1 MPIIRGHH
9 SFDGQFTQIPN
20 AWLRDS
26 RLSLKAIG
34 LLAQILSHQ
43 SGWSMSIRLLAK
55 QNGTGLGTIKSAAE
69 ELEKY
74 GYLKRSEY
82 QSHAEDGT
90 FAGFSWITCDP
101 EPVDNPVDKTFQ
113 NRTGVPKPQRGEME
127 HKEEQLIKN
136 IKSLPIERF
145 SAEWK
150 PDTEFANQMQL
161 KYPQAD
167 IFVEAEKMVD
177 YYLGTGKA
185 KEVKDVK
192 ARFRTWM
199 RNADK
204 FSGGVL
210 SQAPSSFSLPQIGP
224 TL

>member
-9 SFDGQFTQIPN
+9 SFDNQFTQIPN

-34 LLAQILSHQ
+34 LLAQILSHE

-74 GYLKRSEY
+74 GYLKRADV

-90 FAGFSWITCDP
+90 FAGYAWVTCDP
-101 EPVDNPVDKTFQ
+101 IPVEKSVDNPFQ
-113 NRTGVPKPQRGEME
+113 NRTPVLKPQHGEME
-127 HKEEQLIKN
+127 HKEYQDIKN
-136 IKSLPIERF
+136 IKSTPSAF
-145 SAEWK
+145 SEDWK
-150 PDTEFANQMQL
+150 MTNELRASL
-161 KYPQAD
+161 VAKYPNAD
-167 IFVEAEKMVD
+167 LDLELEKMID
-177 YYLGTGKA
+177 YYLANGKK
-185 KEVKDVK
+185 KEVKDMA

-204 FSGGVL
+204 FANGAL
-210 SQAPSSFSLPQIGP
+210 SKVVASEGLPQIGP
-224 TL
+224 RL

>member
-43 SGWSMSIRLLAK
+43 SGWSMSMRLLAK
-55 QNGTGLGTIKSAAE
+55 QNGTGIGTIKSAAE
-69 ELEKY
+69 ELEAA
-74 GYLKRSEY
+74 GYLVRSDV
-82 QSHAEDGT
+82 QSHADDGT
-90 FAGFSWITCDP
+90 FAGFNWVTSDP
-101 EPVDNPVDKTFQ
+101 KPVDNPGDNPFQ
-113 NRTGVPKPQRGEME
+113 NRTPVPKPHDGEIE
-127 HKEEQLIKN
+127 HKEEQIIKN
-136 IKSLPIERF
+136 IKSLQNEKF
-145 SAEWK
+145 SDDWK
-150 PDTEFANQMQL
+150 PDFEFVNLMQL

-167 IFVEAEKMVD
+167 VFLEAEKMVD

-210 SQAPSSFSLPQIGP
+210 SSNVESFGLPQIGER
-224 TL
+224 L

>member
-9 SFDGQFTQIPN
+9 SFDSQFTQIPN

-34 LLAQILSHQ
+34 LLAQVLSHQ
-43 SGWSMSIRLLAK
+43 EGWSMSIRTLAK
-55 QNGTGLGTIKSAAE
+55 LNGTGLGTIKSAAE
-69 ELEKY
+69 ELEKA
-74 GYLKRSEY
+74 GYLIRAEV
-82 QSHAEDGT
+82 QSRAEDGT
-90 FAGFSWITCDP
+90 FSDFNWVTCDP
-101 EPVDNPVDKTFQ
+101 IDPFQ
-113 NRTGVPKPQRGEME
+113 NRTPVLKPRVGKIE
-127 HKEEQLIKN
+127 HKEEQLNKN
-136 IKSLPIERF
+136 IKSLPIEAF

-161 KYPQAD
+161 KYPQSD

-210 SQAPSSFSLPQIGP
+210 SKPVESFGLPQIGP

>member
-1 MPIIRGHH
+1 MPLIRGQH
-9 SFDGQFTQIPN
+9 SFDDHYTQIPN
-20 AWLRDS
+20 SWVRDA
-26 RLSLKAIG
+26 RLSFKARG
-34 LLAQILSHQ
+34 LLALLMSHTP
-43 SGWSMSIRLLAK
+43 GWNMSIRSIAK
-55 QNGTGLGTIKSAAE
+55 ANGTGLDTVKSAVN
-69 ELEKY
+69 ELEEF
-74 GYLKRSEY
+74 GYLVRSTE
-82 QSHAEDGT
+82 QQRDEKGS
-90 FAGFSWITCDP
+90 FADFVWTTTDP
-101 EPVDNPVDKTFQ
+101 FQNPV
-113 NRTGVPKPQRGEME
+113 TGKPVHGKQDTKKNIL
-127 HKEEQLIKN
+127 KENYLIK
-136 IKSLPIERF
+136 KSNETF
-145 SAEWK
+145 SDDWK

-210 SQAPSSFSLPQIGP
+210 SKQVESMGLPQIGP
-224 TL
+224 KL

>member
-34 LLAQILSHQ
+34 LLAQVLSHQ
-43 SGWSMSIRLLAK
+43 EGWSMSIRSIAK

-69 ELEKY
+69 ELEKS
-74 GYLKRSEY
+74 GYLIRAEV
-82 QSHAEDGT
+82 QSRAEDGT
-90 FAGFSWITCDP
+90 FSDFNWITCDP
-101 EPVDNPVDKTFQ
+101 IDPFQ
-113 NRTGVPKPQRGEME
+113 NRTGVPKPRDGKIE
-127 HKEEQLIKN
+127 HKEEQDIKN

-145 SAEWK
+145 SDDWK

-204 FSGGVL
+204 FSNGVL
-210 SQAPSSFSLPQIGP
+210 SSQAESMGLPQIGP
-224 TL
+224 KL

>member
-43 SGWSMSIRLLAK
+43 SGWSMSLRLLAK

-69 ELEKY
+69 ELEKA
-74 GYLKRSEY
+74 GYLVRSDI

-90 FAGFSWITCDP
+90 FAGFTWVTCDP
-101 EPVDNPVDKTFQ
+101 QPVDKSVDKAFQ
-113 NRTGVPKPQRGEME
+113 NRTGVPKPHDGEME
-127 HKEEQLIKN
+127 HKEEQLNKN
-136 IKSLPIERF
+136 IKSIAIESF
-145 SAEWK
+145 SSDWQ
-150 PDTEFANQMQL
+150 PDNEFAIQMQL
-161 KYPQAD
+161 KYPQSD
-167 IFVEAEKMVD
+167 ISVEAEKMVD

-210 SQAPSSFSLPQIGP
+210 SKPVESFGLPQIGP
-224 TL
+224 KL

>member
-26 RLSLKAIG
+26 RLTLKAIG

-69 ELEKY
+69 ELEKF

-82 QSHAEDGT
+82 QSHSEDGT

-101 EPVDNPVDKTFQ
+101 EPVDNSVDNQFQ
-113 NRTGVPKPQRGEME
+113 NRTPVLKPQHGEIE

-136 IKSLPIERF
+136 TNKQSNEAF
-145 SAEWK
+145 SVDWK

-167 IFVEAEKMVD
+167 IFAEAEKMID

-185 KEVKDVK
+185 KEVKDIQ

-204 FSGGVL
+204 YSNGAL
-210 SQAPSSFSLPQIGP
+210 SSQPESMGLPQIGP
-224 TL
+224 KL

>member
-1 MPIIRGHH
+1 
-9 SFDGQFTQIPN
+9 
-20 AWLRDS
+20 LRDS

-34 LLAQILSHQ
+34 LLAQVLSHQ
-43 SGWSMSIRLLAK
+43 EGWSMSIRTLAK
-55 QNGTGLGTIKSAAE
+55 LNGTGLGTIKSAAE
-69 ELEKY
+69 ELEKA
-74 GYLKRSEY
+74 GYLIRAEV
-82 QSHAEDGT
+82 QSRAEDGT
-90 FAGFSWITCDP
+90 FSDFNWVTCDP
-101 EPVDNPVDKTFQ
+101 IDPFQ
-113 NRTGVPKPQRGEME
+113 NRTPVLKPRVGKME
-127 HKEEQLIKN
+127 HKEEQILKN
-136 IKSLPIERF
+136 IKSLPIEAF

-150 PDTEFANQMQL
+150 PDTEFAIQLQL
-161 KYPQAD
+161 KYPQSD

-210 SQAPSSFSLPQIGP
+210 SKPVESFGLPQIGP

>member
-9 SFDGQFTQIPN
+9 SFDSQFTQIPN

-34 LLAQILSHQ
+34 LLAQILSHE
-43 SGWSMSIRLLAK
+43 SGWSMSIRMLAR

-69 ELEKY
+69 ELEKV
-74 GYLKRSEY
+74 GYLKRSDV
-82 QSHAEDGT
+82 QTHNEDGT
-90 FAGFSWITCDP
+90 FAGFAWITCDP
-101 EPVDNPVDKTFQ
+101 IPDEKAFQ
-113 NRTGVPKPQRGEME
+113 NRTPVPKPQHGEIE
-127 HKEEQLIKN
+127 HKEYQDIKN
-136 IKSLPIERF
+136 IKYLPIEKF
-145 SAEWK
+145 SADWK
-150 PDTEFANQMQL
+150 PDVDFVAQLEL
-161 KYPQAD
+161 KYPNAE
-167 IFVEAEKMVD
+167 ILVEAEKMVD
-177 YYLGTGKA
+177 YYLATGKA

-210 SQAPSSFSLPQIGP
+210 SKPVEVMGLPQIGP
-224 TL
+224 KL

>member
-1 MPIIRGHH
+1 MPLIRGQH
-9 SFDGQFTQIPN
+9 SFDDHYTQIPN
-20 AWLRDS
+20 AWVRDA
-26 RLSLKAIG
+26 RLSFKARG
-34 LLAQILSHQ
+34 LLSLLMSHTP
-43 SGWSMSIRLLAK
+43 GWNMSIRSIAK
-55 QNGTGLGTIKSAAE
+55 ANGTGLDTVKSAVT
-69 ELEKY
+69 ELETL
-74 GYLKRSEY
+74 GYLVRSEE
-82 QSHAEDGT
+82 QQRDEKGS
-90 FAGFSWITCDP
+90 FADFVWTTTDP
-101 EPVDNPVDKTFQ
+101 FQNPV
-113 NRTGVPKPQRGEME
+113 TGKPVHGKQDT
-127 HKEEQLIKN
+127 KKN
-136 IKSLPIERF
+136 ILKENYLFKNETNKSNDSF
-145 SAEWK
+145 SSDWK

-210 SQAPSSFSLPQIGP
+210 SQQPSSMGLPQVGP
-224 TL
+224 RL